1 MKIARIE
8 VEICDDCPYVLVP
21 RYGPAT
27 CMATEVEREIQDTV
41 ETPIWCPLPDAPK
54 KEKGAGL

>member
-1 MKIARIE
+1 
-8 VEICDDCPYVLVP
+8 
-21 RYGPAT
+21 
-27 CMATEVEREIQDTV
+27 MATEVEREIQDTV